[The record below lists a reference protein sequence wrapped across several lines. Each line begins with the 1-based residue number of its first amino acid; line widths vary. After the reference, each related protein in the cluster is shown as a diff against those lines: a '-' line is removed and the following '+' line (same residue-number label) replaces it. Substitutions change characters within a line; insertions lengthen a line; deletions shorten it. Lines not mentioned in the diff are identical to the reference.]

1 MQATGRPPEARIGA
15 LLAALRRWQRYASEK
30 EYPANKPTPL
40 QLGEF
45 LRTVAQG
52 GPTAA
57 SSMFQALKCD
67 LWSRI

>member
-1 MQATGRPPEARIGA
+1 M
-15 LLAALRRWQRYASEK
+15 LLSEFLNLEELGVTWYASEK